1 MGLLVRKEW
10 EGGRALQRLLS
21 FGPPLLPSSHPLP
34 LSLFPPAERIK
45 RSYLHTPSLPSPLP
59 LHKHLPP
66 TYCSTF
72 SAIVVYLA
80 QRPIPHICIK
90 AVFKFPNSISERI
103 ESPKQ
108 HLSLWHPCTEC
119 THLPDLRFH
128 QRTEDS
134 LPCRTMTVHRKGR
147 ELRHNLSILHFLG
160 TVGGSRPCLPSFFH
174 PCYLARF
181 GPATVAP

>member
-1 MGLLVRKEW
+1 M
-10 EGGRALQRLLS
+10 LS
-21 FGPPLLPSSHPLP
+21 FGPPSPPIPPPTSSFPLPSCREDKEVLP
-34 LSLFPPAERIK
+34 TYSLS
-45 RSYLHTPSLPSPLP
+45 PSPLP

-90 AVFKFPNSISERI
+90 AVFKFPIIISERI
-103 ESPKQ
+103 EGPKQ

-134 LPCRTMTVHRKGR
+134 LPCSTMTVHRKGR